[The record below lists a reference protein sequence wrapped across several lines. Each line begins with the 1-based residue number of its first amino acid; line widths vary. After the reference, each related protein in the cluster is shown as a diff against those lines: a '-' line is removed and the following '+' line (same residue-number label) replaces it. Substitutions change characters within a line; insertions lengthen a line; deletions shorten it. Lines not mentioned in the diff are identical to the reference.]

1 MCLFMRAI
9 RQTVG
14 QKSPKMPK
22 SQNKRSAQRANAKLP
37 TFDLMDRKILS
48 ALRTDGRLTVNEL
61 AAEVGLSQSPC
72 WTRLKRLE
80 SSGAI
85 QRYVA
90 ILDHKAIGLANIVFV
105 EVTLNKHDDK
115 VLEEFGAALA
125 RIPEVVEAHL
135 VTGDYDY
142 LVKVAVAGTEH
153 YEKFLR
159 ESLYRIPGIQHSRS
173 TFGLRALKETVSV
186 DPLLLR

>member
-1 MCLFMRAI
+1 MRSPDRSESHPRMYLAERSIMCLFMRVI
-9 RQTVG
+9 RQIAG
-14 QKSPKMPK
+14 QKSAKMPK
-22 SQNKRSAQRANAKLP
+22 SQDKRSAQRANAKLP

-61 AAEVGLSQSPC
+61 AAKVGLSQSPC

-105 EVTLNKHDDK
+105 EVTLNKHDD
-115 VLEEFGAALA
+115 
-125 RIPEVVEAHL
+125 
-135 VTGDYDY
+135 
-142 LVKVAVAGTEH
+142 
-153 YEKFLR
+153 
-159 ESLYRIPGIQHSRS
+159 
-173 TFGLRALKETVSV
+173 
-186 DPLLLR
+186 